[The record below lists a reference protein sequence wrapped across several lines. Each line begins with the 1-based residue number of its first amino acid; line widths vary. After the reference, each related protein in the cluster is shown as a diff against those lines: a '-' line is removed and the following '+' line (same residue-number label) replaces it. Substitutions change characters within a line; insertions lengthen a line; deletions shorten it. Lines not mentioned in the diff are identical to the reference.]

1 MDQNKLQNYR
11 YRPII
16 LGVIIFV
23 SMLLLVP
30 LVMPDTKHRIATL
43 EIFGLV
49 LIPLFIFY
57 ARSNWSQRLRL
68 RAVDFSGT
76 PRSCRTKCIDRRGIP
91 CVGMN
96 SDL

>member
-76 PRSCRTKCIDRRGIP
+76 PLSCRTKRIEKKGTAKHYPSI
-91 CVGMN
+91 
-96 SDL
+96 L